1 MEWISDPAIWASLL
15 TLTMLEIVLGIDNV
29 IFVSIV
35 ANKLPEVQRGKARG
49 IGLSL
54 ALILRLVFLSMLAW
68 LIGLTNPLFMIFNQ
82 EVSWRDL
89 ILLSGGLFLIYKG
102 TVEIREA
109 IKGECVGENS
119 TKPASFGLVIAQI
132 IVLDLV
138 FSIDSVVTAIGMAQH
153 LWIMITAV
161 IIAMAVMVSSAKTI
175 SDFISKHPTAKMLAL
190 SFLVLVGIALVAD
203 GLHYHIP
210 RNYLYLAF
218 AFSSIVEILNLLE
231 KRRRDTPTYND
242 RSQNDQ

>member
-35 ANKLPEVQRGKARG
+35 ANKLPEAQRGKARG
-49 IGLSL
+49 IGLSM

-68 LIGLTNPLFMIFNQ
+68 LIGLTNPLFTIFNQ
-82 EVSWRDL
+82 GVSWRDL

-109 IKGECVGENS
+109 VKGKHAGGNS
-119 TKPASFGLVIAQI
+119 TKQASFGLVIAQI

-190 SFLVLVGIALVAD
+190 SFLVLVGVALVAD

-218 AFSSIVEILNLLE
+218 SFSSIVEILNLLE
-231 KRRRDTPTYND
+231 KSKRGSLTSND
-242 RSQNDQ
+242 